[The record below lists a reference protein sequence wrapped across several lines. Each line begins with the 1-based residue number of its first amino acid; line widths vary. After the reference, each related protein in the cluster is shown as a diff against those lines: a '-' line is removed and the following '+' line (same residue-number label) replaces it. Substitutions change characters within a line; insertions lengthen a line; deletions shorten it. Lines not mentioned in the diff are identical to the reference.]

1 MSFTIQPDDAVRPY
15 VIVPDNT
22 RKTGSKQ
29 KKTNISFYVF
39 IDGHYKLIK
48 NINAE
53 QHYIIKANSGRASRY
68 YLRATPDDTI
78 SKIYSEFGFTP
89 SKLEPG
95 ADQKEKILF
104 GYATDSRVFV
114 QHLIRTTMVH
124 GIFLS

>member
-1 MSFTIQPDDAVRPY
+1 MKAEHTMSFTIQPDDAVRPY

-22 RKTGSKQ
+22 EKPAAIKRSKYQ
-29 KKTNISFYVF
+29 FLCIYRWT
-39 IDGHYKLIK
+39 YKLIK
-48 NINAE
+48 NLNAE

-68 YLRATPDDTI
+68 YLRAKPDDTI

-104 GYATDSRVFV
+104 GYATDSRVFDST
-114 QHLIRTTMVH
+114 L
-124 GIFLS
+124 

>member
-22 RKTGSKQ
+22 EKPAATKEA
-29 KKTNISFYVF
+29 NISFYVF

-78 SKIYSEFGFTP
+78 SKIYSEFWFH
-89 SKLEPG
+89 SEQAG
-95 ADQKEKILF
+95 ARRRSERE
-104 GYATDSRVFV
+104 DSVWLCDRQPCV
-114 QHLIRTTMVH
+114 LYST
-124 GIFLS
+124 L